1 MRSLFENYFALH
13 ENPDTESVAKCLFE
27 NVAGFALPTAREIV
41 KRADKPLWEFIPAFF
56 ANEKIKPLVYRVL
69 SEKHNGEYTS
79 DHYPI
84 MLSFDIEN

>member
-1 MRSLFENYFALH
+1 PDSPAYNLVREGGLLDASRTA
-13 ENPDTESVAKCLFE
+13 PDTEFE
-27 NVAGFALPTAREIV
+27 STFHAYGKMGVII
-41 KRADKPLWEFIPAFF
+41 DYFF
-56 ANEKIKPLVYRVL
+56 VNEKIKPLVYRVL